1 MTFHI
6 RHLEVSKPN
15 LDTSIS
21 NSNSQTHTPMAN
33 KADEQTTISNSSSA
47 VIDPK
52 SGFCSTTK
60 IFHSLRPKAPLP
72 PQNTPLSVT
81 HYILSHLQ
89 HSPPPPS
96 TPALL
101 DAATGL
107 RVLYPEFTRRVQ
119 SLAFS
124 LQSQLGLSQGDCAFI
139 LSPNSLHVPVLYLSL
154 FSLGV
159 IVSPSNPASSIP
171 DLSRQIHIC
180 KPAVA
185 FATSATAHKIH
196 SLRLWTVLLD
206 SAEFESMMTSPAA
219 AEPRRVQVSQSDTAT
234 ILYSSGTTGRVKGV
248 ALTHRNWTSTLAG
261 VYAVR
266 SAAAA
271 SPQAGVALCTVPFF
285 HVYGIAF
292 CLRVLAVGDTLAS
305 ISGRF
310 DLVAMMRAIERFR
323 ITHVAWAPPV
333 AVAVVK
339 HGDGNETGGYD
350 LSSLQVIVCGG
361 APLAKSVI
369 DKLKKRL
376 PNIQV
381 AQGYGLTETT
391 ARVFGAVG
399 PEETRVEG
407 ANGKLMPNIEV
418 KIVEDDSET
427 GIGLPPLMQ
436 GEIWVR
442 GPCVMKG
449 YVGDEEATAAALD
462 SEGWLKTGD
471 LCYIDNDGYLFFV
484 DRIKELIK
492 YKAYQ
497 VAPAELE
504 HLLQSHPDIVDAAVI
519 PYPDEEAG
527 QVPMAFVVRSSGSF
541 VDESQVKDF
550 IAKQVAPYKKIRRVA
565 FINSIP
571 KSAQGKVMRKELIK
585 LALSKL

>member
-1 MTFHI
+1 
-6 RHLEVSKPN
+6 
-15 LDTSIS
+15 
-21 NSNSQTHTPMAN
+21 MAN
-33 KADEQTTISNSSSA
+33 KADEQSTISNSSSA

-81 HYILSHLQ
+81 HYFLSHLQ

-124 LQSQLGLSQGDCAFI
+124 LQSHLGLSHGDCAFI

-171 DLSRQIHIC
+171 ELSRQIHIC

-196 SLRLWTVLLD
+196 SLRLGTFLLD
-206 SAEFESMMTSPAA
+206 SAEFESMMTSPAP

-248 ALTHRNWTSTLAG
+248 ALTHRNWISTLAAS
-261 VYAVR
+261 YAVR
-266 SAAAA
+266 SAASA
-271 SPQAGVALCTVPFF
+271 SPQAAVALCTVPFF
-285 HVYGIAF
+285 HSYGIAF
-292 CLRVLAVGDTLAS
+292 CLRVLAMGDTLAS

-323 ITHVAWAPPV
+323 ITHVGWAPPV
-333 AVAVVK
+333 VVAMVK

-350 LSSLQVIVCGG
+350 LSSLQVIACGG

-381 AQGYGLTETT
+381 AQGYGLTETA

-418 KIVEDDSET
+418 KVVETDSET
-427 GIGLPPLMQ
+427 GIGLPP
-436 GEIWVR
+436 
-442 GPCVMKG
+442 
-449 YVGDEEATAAALD
+449 
-462 SEGWLKTGD
+462 
-471 LCYIDNDGYLFFV
+471 
-484 DRIKELIK
+484 
-492 YKAYQ
+492 
-497 VAPAELE
+497 
-504 HLLQSHPDIVDAAVI
+504 
-519 PYPDEEAG
+519 
-527 QVPMAFVVRSSGSF
+527 
-541 VDESQVKDF
+541 
-550 IAKQVAPYKKIRRVA
+550 
-565 FINSIP
+565 
-571 KSAQGKVMRKELIK
+571 
-585 LALSKL
+585 

>member
-1 MTFHI
+1 M
-6 RHLEVSKPN
+6 V
-15 LDTSIS
+15 
-21 NSNSQTHTPMAN
+21 N
-33 KADEQTTISNSSSA
+33 KADEQTTISNSSNA

-124 LQSQLGLSQGDCAFI
+124 LQSQLGLSHGDCAFI

-196 SLRLWTVLLD
+196 SLRLGTVLLD

-248 ALTHRNWTSTLAG
+248 ALTHRNWISTLAG

-271 SPQAGVALCTVPFF
+271 SPQAVVALCTVPFF

-292 CLRVLAVGDTLAS
+292 SLRVLAVGDTLAS

-323 ITHVAWAPPV
+323 ITHVGWAPPV
-333 AVAVVK
+333 AVAVVE

-350 LSSLQVIVCGG
+350 LSSLQVITCGG

-399 PEETRVEG
+399 PEETLVEG

-418 KIVEDDSET
+418 KIVEADSES

-442 GPCVMKG
+442 GPCIMKG

-571 KSAQGKVMRKELIK
+571 KSAQGKLMRKELIK

>member
-1 MTFHI
+1 
-6 RHLEVSKPN
+6 
-15 LDTSIS
+15 
-21 NSNSQTHTPMAN
+21 
-33 KADEQTTISNSSSA
+33 
-47 VIDPK
+47 
-52 SGFCSTTK
+52 
-60 IFHSLRPKAPLP
+60 
-72 PQNTPLSVT
+72 
-81 HYILSHLQ
+81 
-89 HSPPPPS
+89 
-96 TPALL
+96 
-101 DAATGL
+101 
-107 RVLYPEFTRRVQ
+107 
-119 SLAFS
+119 
-124 LQSQLGLSQGDCAFI
+124 
-139 LSPNSLHVPVLYLSL
+139 
-154 FSLGV
+154 
-159 IVSPSNPASSIP
+159 
-171 DLSRQIHIC
+171 
-180 KPAVA
+180 
-185 FATSATAHKIH
+185 
-196 SLRLWTVLLD
+196 
-206 SAEFESMMTSPAA
+206 MTSPAA
-219 AEPRRVQVSQSDTAT
+219 AEPRLVQVSQSDTAT

-248 ALTHRNWTSTLAG
+248 ALTHRNWISTLAG

-266 SAAAA
+266 RAAAA
-271 SPQAGVALCTVPFF
+271 SPQAAVALCTVPFF

-310 DLVAMMRAIERFR
+310 DLEAMMRAIELFR

-339 HGDGNETGGYD
+339 SGDGNETGGYD
-350 LSSLQVIVCGG
+350 LSSLQVIACGG

-376 PNIQV
+376 PNVQL

-407 ANGKLMPNIEV
+407 ANGKLMPNIEA
-418 KIVEDDSET
+418 KIVEADSET

-442 GPCVMKG
+442 GPCIMKG
-449 YVGDEEATAAALD
+449 YVGDEEATASALD

-492 YKAYQ
+492 YKGYQ

-550 IAKQVAPYKKIRRVA
+550 IAKQVAPYKKIRGVA

>member
-1 MTFHI
+1 M
-6 RHLEVSKPN
+6 EVSKPN
-15 LDTSIS
+15 LYTSVS
-21 NSNSQTHTPMAN
+21 NSNSQTHTQMAK
-33 KADEQTTISNSSSA
+33 KADEQTTINNSSSA

-60 IFHSLRPKAPLP
+60 TFHSLRPNAPLP
-72 PQNTPLSVT
+72 PQTTPLSVT

-89 HSPPPPS
+89 HSPPPHS

-101 DAATGL
+101 DAASGL

-124 LQSQLGLSQGDCAFI
+124 LHSQLGLSHGDCAFI

-171 DLSRQIHIC
+171 DLSSQIRIC

-185 FATSATAHKIH
+185 FATSATAHKIPN
-196 SLRLWTVLLD
+196 SLRLGTVLLD

-219 AEPRRVQVSQSDTAT
+219 AEPRLVQVSQSDTAT

-248 ALTHRNWTSTLAG
+248 ALTHRNWISTLAG

-266 SAAAA
+266 RAAAA
-271 SPQAGVALCTVPFF
+271 SPQAAVALCMVPFF

-310 DLVAMMRAIERFR
+310 DLEAMMRAIELFR

-339 HGDGNETGGYD
+339 SGDGNETGGYD
-350 LSSLQVIVCGG
+350 LSSLQVIACGG

-376 PNIQV
+376 PNVQL

-407 ANGKLMPNIEV
+407 ANGKLMPNIEA
-418 KIVEDDSET
+418 KIVEADSET

-442 GPCVMKG
+442 GPCIMKG
-449 YVGDEEATAAALD
+449 YVGDEEATASALD

-492 YKAYQ
+492 YKGYQ

-550 IAKQVAPYKKIRRVA
+550 IAKQVAPYKKIRGVA